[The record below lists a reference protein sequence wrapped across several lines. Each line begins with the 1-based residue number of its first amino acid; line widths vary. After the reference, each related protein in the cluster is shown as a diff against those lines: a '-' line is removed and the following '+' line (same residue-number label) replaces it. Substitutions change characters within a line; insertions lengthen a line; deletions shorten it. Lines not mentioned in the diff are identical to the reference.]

1 MTNHRYEE
9 TLVDPEATTGV
20 EAVGRTHDLPGVRL
34 APLRTPLAEHIRRAP
49 AGLKAQ
55 VAPLT
60 PLEARLWE
68 LLKDPARLGTEAVA
82 KVPIW
87 IPELGTGYVV
97 DFLLPQVSVA
107 IVIEPPESTSEEE
120 DPDEAARTEALM
132 TMCDDLQEEGI
143 ETISFYPEW
152 IEQDPEAVLEEIRTD
167 LGFE

>member
-1 MTNHRYEE
+1 
-9 TLVDPEATTGV
+9 
-20 EAVGRTHDLPGVRL
+20 
-34 APLRTPLAEHIRRAP
+34 
-49 AGLKAQ
+49 
-55 VAPLT
+55 
-60 PLEARLWE
+60 
-68 LLKDPARLGTEAVA
+68 
-82 KVPIW
+82 
-87 IPELGTGYVV
+87 VV